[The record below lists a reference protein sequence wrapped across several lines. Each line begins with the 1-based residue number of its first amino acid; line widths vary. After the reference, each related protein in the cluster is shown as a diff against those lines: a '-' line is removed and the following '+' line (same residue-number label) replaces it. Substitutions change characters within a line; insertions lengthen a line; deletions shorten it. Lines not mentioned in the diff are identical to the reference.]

1 MEQMKHKADADSQ
14 QQQIRNS
21 EELNQLQFQH
31 KQPLNN
37 QKQGQGE
44 KNPLQFSQSTWIQN
58 SEKNPGQSR
67 ELHKMQSSDNQCL
80 YQKLWTSGHQQT
92 NRNQGCMSEI
102 KVPFAP
108 LLDYIRPR
116 LDDKKAAQIQMFF
129 NKLKKNDIS
138 NASFLRYAKN
148 IVGNQMMRE
157 ALANIQ
163 FQIGQRPPSYS
174 YQAPISAIQF
184 QSDSS
189 ASTRESYAKDFT
201 EVEHP
206 SGLQRMQIHQTC
218 PASLITVNK
227 ERKLPADPFRGLNKQ
242 QQVNIAQISS
252 LTTSREVGSQ
262 EHRSDAPEP
271 VDKTAAPLQLSA
283 SLGSSSLGAVQ
294 AGQQDERTP
303 ETSQCKS
310 SLGHP
315 RAVLAA
321 DASIVPTS
329 SATHSMTLKLDST
342 FLTSSAATSFGATAN
357 ANRTLKRPL
366 GQEKPI
372 QAFLT
377 PLPSSSKRIKVTATS
392 PTPIIE
398 ELNDVTAISEINLRE
413 EEEHLFSG
421 EKEECQASKPVPRVI
436 EQEKRLTLQKS
447 ALQKKLARIISKC
460 GIGSMSNDVE
470 SCLSLSVEEIMQGL
484 IRNMIRLSKQ
494 RVDFEK
500 TRHHA
505 IITTDVQNKI
515 LMMNLKVK
523 DDLKL
528 HKAEGETEG
537 DADIDKDVG
546 FLKTSKANEMKR
558 LTDSRVQRKAAN
570 VAARVAVGGDDLT
583 LRWQVMAKKAQ
594 QKSDGAFG
602 KSFVVQ
608 QSKDMKHMRSPT
620 SGRRVGDSQESHA
633 KGTKSRVGEN
643 QSARPQSKVVRS
655 VSIKDLLATLEREPQ
670 MAKSAL
676 TQRLRERIHSDGTAN

>member
-1 MEQMKHKADADSQ
+1 MKKIWLGIMPNMSIGQLDVYSLTNEDPDSNMTGLIRFIGVCVPSPIYSMKACYSK
-14 QQQIRNS
+14 S
-21 EELNQLQFQH
+21 LL
-31 KQPLNN
+31 
-37 QKQGQGE
+37 
-44 KNPLQFSQSTWIQN
+44 
-58 SEKNPGQSR
+58 
-67 ELHKMQSSDNQCL
+67 
-80 YQKLWTSGHQQT
+80 
-92 NRNQGCMSEI
+92 
-102 KVPFAP
+102 VPK
-108 LLDYIRPR
+108 I
-116 LDDKKAAQIQMFF
+116 
-129 NKLKKNDIS
+129 LKW
-138 NASFLRYAKN
+138 
-148 IVGNQMMRE
+148 
-157 ALANIQ
+157 
-163 FQIGQRPPSYS
+163 IGQRPPSYS

-528 HKAEGETEG
+528 HKAEGERR
-537 DADIDKDVG
+537 
-546 FLKTSKANEMKR
+546 ANEMKR
-558 LTDSRVQRKAAN
+558 LTDSRMQRKAAN

-620 SGRRVGDSQESHA
+620 SGRRVGDSQELHA

>member
-1 MEQMKHKADADSQ
+1 MKKIWLGIMPNMSIGQFDVYSLTNEDPDS
-14 QQQIRNS
+14 NMTG
-21 EELNQLQFQH
+21 LVGLQYTTRA
-31 KQPLNN
+31 L
-37 QKQGQGE
+37 
-44 KNPLQFSQSTWIQN
+44 
-58 SEKNPGQSR
+58 
-67 ELHKMQSSDNQCL
+67 
-80 YQKLWTSGHQQT
+80 
-92 NRNQGCMSEI
+92 EI
-102 KVPFAP
+102 FG
-108 LLDYIRPR
+108 LT
-116 LDDKKAAQIQMFF
+116 DK
-129 NKLKKNDIS
+129 
-138 NASFLRYAKN
+138 
-148 IVGNQMMRE
+148 
-157 ALANIQ
+157 
-163 FQIGQRPPSYS
+163 IGQRPPSYS

-184 QSDSS
+184 QTDSS

-242 QQVNIAQISS
+242 QQVNIAQTSS

-310 SLGHP
+310 SLEHP

-377 PLPSSSKRIKVTATS
+377 PFPSSSKRIKVTATS

-421 EKEECQASKPVPRVI
+421 DKEECQASKPVPRVI

-447 ALQKKLARIISKC
+447 ALQKKLAQIISKC

-470 SCLSLSVEEIMQGL
+470 SCLSSSVEEIMQGL

-494 RVDFEK
+494 
-500 TRHHA
+500 
-505 IITTDVQNKI
+505 
-515 LMMNLKVK
+515 
-523 DDLKL
+523 
-528 HKAEGETEG
+528 AEGGTEG

-620 SGRRVGDSQESHA
+620 SGRRVGDSQELHA